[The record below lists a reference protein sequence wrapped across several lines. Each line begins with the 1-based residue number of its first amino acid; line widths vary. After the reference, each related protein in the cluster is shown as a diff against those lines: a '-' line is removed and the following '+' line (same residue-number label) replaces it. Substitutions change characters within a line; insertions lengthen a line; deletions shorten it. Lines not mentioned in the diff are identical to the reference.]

1 MTDFEQ
7 LQSLWNKQGSKVS
20 IPDVSWLRKENQTA
34 KGKMLQQVLFR
45 GVVLT
50 ATGIVIFFFMLKNG
64 FGIKSYISHIGVA
77 GLAALVFL
85 QGLVELYVAMA
96 LSRIDELQTPVKH
109 IYSWK
114 AYYQLRS
121 RILAVSGP
129 VYFISFNILM
139 ILVFSEALNDF
150 SVLQQMAIGIG
161 YTAWIL
167 YGWFIVRKRTIE
179 KEAQRIRLTIENLQ
193 KISGALKTE

>member
-1 MTDFEQ
+1 M
-7 LQSLWNKQGSKVS
+7 S
-20 IPDVSWLRKENQTA
+20 IPDVSWLRKENQTT

-45 GVVLT
+45 GVVLV
-50 ATGIVIFFFMLKNG
+50 ATGVVIFFFMLKNG
-64 FGIKSYISHIGVA
+64 FGIKSNISHIGVA
-77 GLAALVFL
+77 GLAALVSL
-85 QGLVELYVAMA
+85 QGLVELYVAIL

-109 IYSWK
+109 IYSWE
-114 AYYQLRS
+114 AYFQLRS

-139 ILVFSEALNDF
+139 VLVFVEVLSDF

-167 YGWFIVRKRTIE
+167 YGWFIVRKRTIK
-179 KEAQRIRLTIENLQ
+179 KETQRIRLTIENLQ
-193 KISGALKTE
+193 KISGALKAE